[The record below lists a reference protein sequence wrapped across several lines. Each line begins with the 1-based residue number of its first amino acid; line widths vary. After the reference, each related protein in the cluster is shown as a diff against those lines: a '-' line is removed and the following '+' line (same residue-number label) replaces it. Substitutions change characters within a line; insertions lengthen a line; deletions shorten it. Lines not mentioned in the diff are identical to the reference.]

1 MASSPLKGQGK
12 PDGNRSASAARR
24 CLTGVSPRSNG
35 SKASEYRIFFRFHES
50 PVLLPS
56 RISQGK
62 ILDPNI
68 QGEVIN
74 KAYEANDRGFD
85 ATLFNGGSQ
94 TPSLW
99 FSASG
104 PTRN

>member
-1 MASSPLKGQGK
+1 MPASTVSDHNGHHSHSLSGGK
-12 PDGNRSASAARR
+12 PKRAILSGPPAPAN
-24 CLTGVSPRSNG
+24 VEEQVEF
-35 SKASEYRIFFRFHES
+35 KIF
-50 PVLLPS
+50 
-56 RISQGK
+56 
-62 ILDPNI
+62 DPNI
-68 QGEVIN
+68 QGEVID